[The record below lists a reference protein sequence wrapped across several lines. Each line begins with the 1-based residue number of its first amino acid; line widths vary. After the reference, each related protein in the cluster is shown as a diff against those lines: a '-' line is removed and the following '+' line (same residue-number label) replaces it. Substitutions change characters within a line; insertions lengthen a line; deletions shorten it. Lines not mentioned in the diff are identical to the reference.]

1 MIQPSTEFEIMRTLH
16 TLWMDELM
24 TWEQVETL
32 LLKSCQLEITFMI
45 KDKIVAES
53 LEDEPK
59 YEIGGE
65 NETN

>member
-24 TWEQVETL
+24 TWEQVENL
-32 LLKSCQLEITFMI
+32 LLQSCQLEITFMN

-53 LEDEPK
+53 LEDETK

-65 NETN
+65 